1 MPLWPNEHEARE
13 GDHLRHRVD
22 HGSRSAAR
30 GPIDEHKA
38 ECTVIDVIL
47 VVAMDVSDK

>member
-1 MPLWPNEHEARE
+1 MLLWPNEHEARE
-13 GDHLRHRVD
+13 GDHLRHRAD

-38 ECTVIDVIL
+38 DCTVIDGIL
-47 VVAMDVSDK
+47 VAAMDRVDK